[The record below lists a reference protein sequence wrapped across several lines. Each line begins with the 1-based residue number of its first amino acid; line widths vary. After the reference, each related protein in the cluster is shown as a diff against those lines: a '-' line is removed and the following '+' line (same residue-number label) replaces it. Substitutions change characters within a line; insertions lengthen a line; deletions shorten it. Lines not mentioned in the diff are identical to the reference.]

1 MRLNRLRQLHH
12 MQIQRGMSLVELMV
26 VLVIGMLILL
36 ALFLLLFGTKQAYT
50 AESGVAI
57 LQDRQRMAFA
67 MLNGVIQTA
76 GYYPNP
82 VAQTNLAALPAA
94 GAYGSAGQAV
104 FGSAGSGTS
113 PDTVQVRFQTAGGDP
128 IVNCQGGTNTD
139 GTNHTYDNVFSIS
152 NDALVCAL
160 GIDGNTPGT
169 PVTLVPGVSNL
180 KVLFG
185 YDPAGSGAPVQYVP
199 AGSVAT
205 WQYVY
210 SVKVTLTFANPMAGQ
225 AGQPSTVDATQIIQ
239 LMGQ

>member
-1 MRLNRLRQLHH
+1 MTLNSLRKRSRRQL
-12 MQIQRGMSLVELMV
+12 QRGVSLVELMV
-26 VLVIGMLILL
+26 VLLIGMLILL

-50 AESGVAI
+50 AESGVSI

-67 MLNGVIQTA
+67 MLNGVVQTA

-82 VAQTNLAALPAA
+82 VAQTNLVALPVAS
-94 GAYGSAGQAV
+94 AYASAGQAI
-104 FGSAGSGTS
+104 FGTTGSGTS

-139 GTNHTYDNVFSIS
+139 GTNHTYDNLFSIS
-152 NDALVCAL
+152 DNTLVCAL
-160 GIDGNTPGT
+160 GIDGNVPGT

-185 YDPAGSGAPVQYVP
+185 YDPAGSGAPLQYV
-199 AGSVAT
+199 AASSVAN

-210 SVKVTLTFANPMAGQ
+210 SVKVTLTFVNPMAGQ
-225 AGQPSTVDATQIIQ
+225 AGQPATVDATQIIQ